1 VPLQRLNT
9 NAQRLGE
16 GDFSQPVAEV
26 GSDEVGDLARSFENM
41 RQAAQAREGH
51 IRKLAYWDPLTNL
64 PNRAQFM
71 ETAGALLA
79 KASARKEPCAIL
91 MLDLDRFK
99 LINDVMGRSFG
110 DRVLKKMAQRM
121 AEGVLRGAT

>member
-1 VPLQRLNT
+1 
-9 NAQRLGE
+9 
-16 GDFSQPVAEV
+16 
-26 GSDEVGDLARSFENM
+26 M

-79 KASARKEPCAIL
+79 KESARKEPCAIL

-99 LINDVMGRSFG
+99 LINDVMGHSFG

-121 AEGVLRGAT
+121 AEGVLRAGDLMARLSGDEFAMCLPGLSAD